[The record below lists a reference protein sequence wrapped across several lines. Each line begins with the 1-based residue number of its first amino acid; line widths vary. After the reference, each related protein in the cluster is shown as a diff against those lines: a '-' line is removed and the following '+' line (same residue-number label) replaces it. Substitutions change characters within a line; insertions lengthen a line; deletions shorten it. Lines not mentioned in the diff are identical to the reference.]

1 MAAFVC
7 MGMTAAVR
15 FGYLPRLSADRLL
28 EIFGKF
34 ADKTYTTEFGKAW
47 RVASASLPQYPNL
60 ALNASN
66 PFEML
71 PNRFAVFRQFGTRA
85 EDAAAEV
92 V

>member
-1 MAAFVC
+1 MC
-7 MGMTAAVR
+7 
-15 FGYLPRLSADRLL
+15 ADRLL

-47 RVASASLPQYPNL
+47 RVASASLSQYPNL
-60 ALNASN
+60 AYPNFALNVSN
-66 PFEML
+66 PFEMF
-71 PNRFAVFRQFGTRA
+71 PNRFAVFRQLRARA